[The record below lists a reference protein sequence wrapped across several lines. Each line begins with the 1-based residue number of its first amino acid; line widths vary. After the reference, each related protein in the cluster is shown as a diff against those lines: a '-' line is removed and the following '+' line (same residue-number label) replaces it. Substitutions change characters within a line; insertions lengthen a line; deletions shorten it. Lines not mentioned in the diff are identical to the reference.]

1 MSSLTGPP
9 NRGPVVN
16 TPEER
21 LQLSYRHRQSRTTM
35 EYIRKLKLFRTITKK
50 RQLISKWKSS
60 RRPVSA
66 INRQILLSTRR
77 LRKPEDSE
85 QEVVEHDTFL
95 SREILDQMKKSLHQK
110 KSLRSVIEEAKSEL
124 AVKKQELR
132 LVDSREDYVDM
143 ALVNL
148 DTHNSDYM
156 EMF

>member
-1 MSSLTGPP
+1 MSSMTGPP

-16 TPEER
+16 PPEER

-66 INRQILLSTRR
+66 INRQILFSTRR

-85 QEVVEHDTFL
+85 QEVEQDTFL

-124 AVKKQELR
+124 AVKKQDLR

>member
-1 MSSLTGPP
+1 MSSLSGPP

-16 TPEER
+16 PPEER
-21 LQLSYRHRQSRTTM
+21 LQLSHRHRQSHTVM

-77 LRKPEDSE
+77 LRRPEDSE
-85 QEVVEHDTFL
+85 QEVDHETFL

-124 AVKKQELR
+124 AVKKQDLR
-132 LVDSREDYVDM
+132 LVDSQEDYVDM